1 MIPHAQGTVYFRLM
15 LGTETAYSTN
25 TYTNK
30 QTTKQKK
37 TAKLGEGEESNFQR
51 YYIIKFK
58 RLVFNNKGT
67 RHTKKQKII
76 THLKENN
83 KATKLS
89 LKKI

>member
-30 QTTKQKK
+30 QTK

-58 RLVFNNKGT
+58 RLVFNKKVT

>member
-1 MIPHAQGTVYFRLM
+1 VHFRPI

-30 QTTKQKK
+30 QTNKK
-37 TAKLGEGEESNFQR
+37 TAKLGKGEESNFQR
-51 YYIIKFK
+51 YHIIKFK
-58 RLVFNNKGT
+58 RLVFNKKGT
-67 RHTKKQKII
+67 RHTKKQEII